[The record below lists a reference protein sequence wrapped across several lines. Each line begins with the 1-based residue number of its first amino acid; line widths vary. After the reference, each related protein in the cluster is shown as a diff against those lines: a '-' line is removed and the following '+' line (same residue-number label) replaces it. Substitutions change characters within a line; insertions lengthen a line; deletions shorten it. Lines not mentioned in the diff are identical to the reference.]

1 MGEVRSRVEGEAG
14 FEVVLPLEVA
24 LPLEGEVSLR
34 LAGDASLR
42 EQREEQHAGNAAP
55 EMSSTVKP
63 SEAARGG
70 GDGGIGEPGEPGG
83 GE

>member
-1 MGEVRSRVEGEAG
+1 MRSPWRSRVEGEAG
-14 FEVVLPLEVA
+14 FEVLPLEVA

-34 LAGDASLR
+34 LEGDASLR